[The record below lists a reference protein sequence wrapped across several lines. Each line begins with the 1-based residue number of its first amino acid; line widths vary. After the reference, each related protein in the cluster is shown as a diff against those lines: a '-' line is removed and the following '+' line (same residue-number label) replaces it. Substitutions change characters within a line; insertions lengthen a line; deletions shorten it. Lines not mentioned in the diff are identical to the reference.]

1 MRIELADL
9 LRPSGRQS
17 AVPLP
22 LAHAAPVG
30 RRGHRMQRLQ
40 VGLFGLACMVLLV
53 ALASIIKT
61 TTART
66 DAEVVAEAVD
76 PGDVPVIILPASDPL
91 AEAGVVPGPPPTDNK
106 PKTELATPNAT
117 TDATPAARGL

>member
-1 MRIELADL
+1 MRIDLADL
-9 LRPSGRQS
+9 LRPGGRQP
-17 AVPLP
+17 AIPDVLPDVPF
-22 LAHAAPVG
+22 
-30 RRGHRMQRLQ
+30 RGSRGNRLQRLQ

-66 DAEVVAEAVD
+66 DSEVVAEAVD
-76 PGDVPVIILPASDPL
+76 PADVEIVAEPASDPL

-106 PKTELATPNAT
+106 AKTELVRPEVAS
-117 TDATPAARGL
+117 DATPAARGL